1 MCDYHVYCKIN
12 SKWSLKFM
20 KLGVHTIGGMQVCG
34 GEGYPQHSLF
44 LACLG
49 DFVNTCTFLLMKNG
63 RNEMNR
69 CVHVLA
75 V

>member
-1 MCDYHVYCKIN
+1 V
-12 SKWSLKFM
+12 W
-20 KLGVHTIGGMQVCG
+20 

>member
-1 MCDYHVYCKIN
+1 MVSKIHETWCTYYWWYA
-12 SKWSLKFM
+12 SVW
-20 KLGVHTIGGMQVCG
+20 

>member
-1 MCDYHVYCKIN
+1 
-12 SKWSLKFM
+12 M
-20 KLGVHTIGGMQVCG
+20 KLGVHTVGGMQVCG